1 MALNR
6 PLDNFSLKIS
16 YICLSSRVKFD
27 WRSWNEWPI
36 AESFCEKKINIDLVK
51 I

>member
-27 WRSWNEWPI
+27 WNEWPI
-36 AESFCEKKINIDLVK
+36 VESFCEK
-51 I
+51 

>member
-16 YICLSSRVKFD
+16 YIFLSSRMKFD
-27 WRSWNEWPI
+27 WHSWDEWPI
-36 AESFCEKKINIDLVK
+36 VESFCEK
-51 I
+51 